1 MRFRM
6 IKSIHH
12 YIQSVFA
19 LTEPLD
25 FRHLRCPMPLLR
37 LKQALHALPTHTEVI
52 VLTADAGA
60 LRDIPAF
67 LRQAGHELKS
77 QTTDSAGITQFCLVK
92 RV

>member
-1 MRFRM
+1 MCCRV
-6 IKSIHH
+6 IKSTDLT
-12 YIQSVFA
+12 IQSVYA

-52 VLTADAGA
+52 VFTADAGA
-60 LRDIPAF
+60 IRDIPAF

-77 QTTDSAGITQFCLVK
+77 QITDSDGITQFCLVK

>member
-1 MRFRM
+1 MVKFGNLDF
-6 IKSIHH
+6 
-12 YIQSVFA
+12 QSLFA

-37 LKQALHALPTHTEVI
+37 LKQALHALPTHAEVI

-60 LRDIPAF
+60 IRDIPAF

-77 QTTDSAGITQFCLVK
+77 LSTDADGITQFCITK
-92 RV
+92 RG